1 MSASTERKRRQAARE
16 AGTDKKML
24 AQQEEAQKKAK
35 SKIRWTWGTIGV
47 VLLIAAILFL
57 NSGILYSTTTA
68 LTIGDTKY
76 SPAEMNY
83 YYGTAYYNMAN
94 QYGSYAS
101 LLGLDTSAGIAG
113 LKHQSCPML
122 EDGGSWK
129 DYFLDTAK
137 EDMVQI
143 KALTDYAAQNGL
155 ALTQEEIDQVDS
167 GFEGVDDYAKTMGYA
182 NANAFFAANYGNGV
196 NQTIVR
202 QAMLD
207 NLLAN
212 NAYVHASDSFQYDAA
227 ALEAAYQGLNGA
239 QDVFQLAL
247 YHVVAETVETPSET
261 EGEDPTTAPT
271 EQTLA
276 EAKATADAIAA
287 GYRDGDEQDF
297 TARLNA
303 AIDHEI
309 AGEEATV
316 RTNATGSS
324 LAEPYKEWM
333 LDASRKA
340 GDLIVTDDGNNTGSY
355 VVLFLSRSDNHYPMA
370 QVRHILIKAEA
381 SEDGSYSDE
390 AKAAAKA
397 RAEEILAQWQ
407 AGDKTEE
414 SFAALAEEFSEDT
427 GSNTNGGLYDSV
439 AMGQMV
445 PEFDAFC
452 FGGHKSGDTAI
463 VYGESGSYAGY
474 HVMYYV
480 GEGDLYSN
488 YIARSVLLN
497 DDLSAWLD
505 ELLAGYEAVPGFGYR
520 MVG

>member
-1 MSASTERKRRQAARE
+1 MSASTERKLRQAARE

-24 AQQEEAQKKAK
+24 AQQEEAKKKAK
-35 SKIRWTWGTIGV
+35 SKVRWTLGTIGV
-47 VLLIAAILFL
+47 FLLIAAILFL
-57 NSGILYSTTTA
+57 NSGILYRTTTA

-76 SPAEMNY
+76 TPAEMNY
-83 YYGTAYYNMAN
+83 YYGAAYHSMAN

-101 LLGLDTSAGIAG
+101 LLGLNTETGLSG
-113 LKHQSCPML
+113 LKHQICPML
-122 EDGGSWK
+122 EDGGSWR
-129 DYFLDTAK
+129 DYFLETAG

-155 ALTQEEIDQVDS
+155 ALTPEEIADVDA
-167 GFEGVDDYAKTMGYA
+167 GFDGIDDYAKSLGYA
-182 NANAFFAANYGNGV
+182 DADALFSTNYGNGV
-196 NQTIVR
+196 TQAIAR
-202 QAMLD
+202 QSMLD
-207 NLLAN
+207 NVLAN
-212 NAYVHASDSFQYDAA
+212 NAYLHASDSFQYDSA
-227 ALEAAYQGLNGA
+227 ALEEAYQGLEGA
-239 QDVFQLAL
+239 QDVFEFAL
-247 YHVVAETVETPSET
+247 YHVLAELEEVPAEE
-261 EGEDPTTAPT
+261 EGAEPTSAPT

-276 EAKATADAIAA
+276 EARATVDAMAA
-287 GYRDGDEQDF
+287 GYQDGDEEDLVE
-297 TARLNA
+297 RLNA
-303 AIDHEI
+303 TIDHELS
-309 AGEEATV
+309 GETATV
-316 RTNATGSS
+316 RTGASGSS
-324 LAEPYKEWM
+324 LGEPYKEWM
-333 LDASRKA
+333 MDASRKA
-340 GDLIVTDDGNNTGSY
+340 GDITVTDDGNGTGSY
-355 VVLFLSRSDNHYPMA
+355 LVMFLSRNDNHYPMA

-381 SEDGSYSDE
+381 SEDGTYSDE

-414 SFAALAEEFSEDT
+414 SFAALAEEYSEDA

-480 GEGDLYSN
+480 GEGDLYSD

-497 DDLSAWLD
+497 ADMSAWLD
-505 ELLAGYEAVPGFGYR
+505 ELLSGYEAVPGFGYR